1 MQFMKMQWDLLM
13 NGTLQKFKGE
23 ETKQKEATN
32 SAKKKNVTFVLS
44 FQSSIDKKVNLLK
57 LFYSS
62 GFDYKN
68 CNCFDLKR
76 ISAAWLSKAEI

>member
-1 MQFMKMQWDLLM
+1 MGSVDEWDSAKT
-13 NGTLQKFKGE
+13 NE

-32 SAKKKNVTFVLS
+32 SAKKTPKVVTFVLS

-76 ISAAWLSKAEI
+76 ISAAWL

>member
-1 MQFMKMQWDLLM
+1 MKMQWDLLM

-32 SAKKKNVTFVLS
+32 SAKKKTKGKNVTFVLS

-62 GFDYKN
+62 GFNYKN

-76 ISAAWLSKAEI
+76 ISAARL

>member
-1 MQFMKMQWDLLM
+1 MKMQWDLLM

-32 SAKKKNVTFVLS
+32 SAKKKQPKGKNDTFVLS

-62 GFDYKN
+62 GFDCKN
-68 CNCFDLKR
+68 CNSFDLKR
-76 ISAAWLSKAEI
+76 ISAAWL

>member
-1 MQFMKMQWDLLM
+1 MKMQWDLLM

-32 SAKKKNVTFVLS
+32 SAKKKTKGKNVTFVLS

-62 GFDYKN
+62 GFNYKN

-76 ISAAWLSKAEI
+76 ISAAWL

>member
-32 SAKKKNVTFVLS
+32 SAKNL
-44 FQSSIDKKVNLLK
+44 KVK
-57 LFYSS
+57 CSQGS
-62 GFDYKN
+62 GGDSDPTQNMHSLIFA
-68 CNCFDLKR
+68 F
-76 ISAAWLSKAEI
+76 SGAP